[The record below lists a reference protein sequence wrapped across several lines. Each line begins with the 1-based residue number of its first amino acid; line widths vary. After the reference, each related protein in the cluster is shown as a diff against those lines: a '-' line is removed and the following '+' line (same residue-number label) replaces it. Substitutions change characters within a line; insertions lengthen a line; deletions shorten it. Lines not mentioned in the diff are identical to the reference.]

1 MVLLWPLLLCCREP
15 VGATVARPAPAR
27 LSFSGGVAGGAAPGC
42 VTPVSLSAPEVA
54 PTAQLSPALPPC
66 PACNPPLS
74 PARPCCRFCSQVW
87 HSLLHLHLCNL
98 LSLRPSRILSRPRP
112 LQPAPLGG
120 RRRRP
125 RSSQSCCYCCSAAIS
140 GLAQPRSALPRASRR
155 APSRPAALT
164 GWHLSA
170 ARLTS
175 SMSFASKSAC
185 LRRAA
190 RRNFTWLRLA
200 DVVDERRCTHRRSDL
215 VPFPFECVIDGQ
227 CRLQV
232 SSPCGQGYERS
243 VRC

>member
-1 MVLLWPLLLCCREP
+1 MVLLWPSLLCCREP

-74 PARPCCRFCSQVW
+74 PARPCCRFCSRVW

-125 RSSQSCCYCCSAAIS
+125 RSSQSCCYCCSAAIRPCPAS
-140 GLAQPRSALPRASRR
+140 KRAASRF
-155 APSRPAALT
+155 
-164 GWHLSA
+164 A
-170 ARLTS
+170 ARAVAS
-175 SMSFASKSAC
+175 SCAHWLALIGCTQDVKHELC
-185 LRRAA
+185 KQVCGLRRAA
-190 RRNFTWLRLA
+190 RRNFT
-200 DVVDERRCTHRRSDL
+200 
-215 VPFPFECVIDGQ
+215 
-227 CRLQV
+227 
-232 SSPCGQGYERS
+232 
-243 VRC
+243 